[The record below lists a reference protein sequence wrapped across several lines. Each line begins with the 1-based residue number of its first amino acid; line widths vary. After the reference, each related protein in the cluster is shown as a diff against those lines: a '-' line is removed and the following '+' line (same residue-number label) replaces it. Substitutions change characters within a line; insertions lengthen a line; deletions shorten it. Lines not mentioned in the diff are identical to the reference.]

1 MGPYYIYNLIGNK
14 DNRHFNYIGSTPNV
28 YRRLRQHNGILKG
41 GAKYTSNKLSYLNTI
56 NGLQW
61 NYKFIIMTFFNKN
74 NALSLEWHL
83 KRPFLSNSSKSSQK
97 KKTKYNVLLNDEIYS
112 TRTRKMDNNYN
123 IMLKQIDITLSYVKQ
138 KNNIQNDQIF
148 IFMDSSNKNIINYLP
163 INYKLI
169 YFDDLTNS
177 IYQYNTFKYFNE
189 L

>member
-1 MGPYYIYNLIGNK
+1 MGPYYIYNLLGNK
-14 DNRHFNYIGSTPNV
+14 DNRKFNYIGSTPNV

-41 GAKYTSNKLSYLNTI
+41 GAKYTSNKLLYLNTD

-61 NYKFIIMTFFNKN
+61 KYKFIIMTFFNKN

-83 KRPFLSNSSKSSQK
+83 KRPFLTTNNK
-97 KKTKYNVLLNDEIYS
+97 KNTKYNVLLNDETYN

-123 IMLKQIDITLSYVKQ
+123 IMLKQIDITLSYVLKR
-138 KNNIQNDQIF
+138 NNIKDNQIF
-148 IFMDSSNKNIINYLP
+148 IFMDSCNKNIINYLP

-177 IYQYNTFKYFNE
+177 IHQYNIFKYFNE